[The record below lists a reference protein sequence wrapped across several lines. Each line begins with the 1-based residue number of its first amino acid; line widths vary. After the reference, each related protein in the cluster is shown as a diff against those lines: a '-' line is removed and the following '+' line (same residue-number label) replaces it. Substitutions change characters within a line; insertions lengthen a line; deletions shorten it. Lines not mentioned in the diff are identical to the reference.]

1 MSDRAKAYLVL
12 LVLAVLA
19 SGGYYGWKNYG
30 TEAAST
36 AEAKTKDG
44 KEAANDAA
52 IPIAVQPAI
61 RGAISDLLISTANL
75 RAMREIEVASQADG
89 VVRSV
94 AVEEGDFV
102 QKGSLLASLDDRDL
116 QIDLALAEQRLAQT
130 KVQRESAEIRREKA
144 DTQIRN
150 QRADLERNEEALAE
164 GLVSDT
170 EVAAMRHRLDELLHD
185 QRVEAATVREQ
196 NHRIEELESEIRK
209 VKLLIS
215 RTRIVAP
222 FACRVTERTVELGQ
236 TVRNSDKLFKIGVFT
251 PLLADVHLAEQ
262 DSQRVRRDQKTVIRL
277 GTDGGEE
284 VEGRVVRVSPVVD
297 DSTGTVKVTTE
308 LRPSNSN
315 FRPGAFVLVEIETDT
330 HDDVVLI
337 PKQAVVEED
346 GGTFVFVEND
356 DTAERRAVELGYQ
369 DDTAYEVLSGIDAGD
384 RVVTAGQGNLKD
396 GDKTRTIDG

>member
-1 MSDRAKAYLVL
+1 MSDRAKAYLILLL
-12 LVLAVLA
+12 LVVLGA
-19 SGGYYGWKNYG
+19 GGYYGLQHYG
-30 TEAAST
+30 SEAAAT
-36 AEAKTKDG
+36 AEAKTKDK
-44 KEAANDAA
+44 KENDAA
-52 IPIAVQPAI
+52 IPVAVQPAV
-61 RGAISDLLISTANL
+61 RGAISDLLVSTANL
-75 RAMREIEVASQADG
+75 RAMRAVEITSQADG

-102 QKGSLLASLDDRDL
+102 RKGSLLASLDDRDL

-130 KVQRESAEIRREKA
+130 KAQRESAEIRREKA

-170 EVAAMRHRLDELLHD
+170 EVAAMRHRLDDLLHD

-215 RTRIVAP
+215 RTRIIAP
-222 FACRVTERTVELGQ
+222 FSCRVTERTVELGQ
-236 TVRNSDKLFKIGVFT
+236 TVRNSDKLFKVGVFT
-251 PLLADVHLAEQ
+251 PLFADVHLAEQ
-262 DSQRVRRDQKTVIRL
+262 DSQRVRPEQKAVIRMSM
-277 GTDGGEE
+277 DGGEE
-284 VEGRVVRVSPVVD
+284 VKGRVVRVSPVVD
-297 DSTGTVKVTTE
+297 DATGTVKVTTE
-308 LRPSNSN
+308 LRPSNAN

-346 GGTFVFVEND
+346 GGTFVFIEND
-356 DTAERRAVELGYQ
+356 NTAEQRAVELGYQ
-369 DDTAYEVLSGIDAGD
+369 DDTAYEVLSGIEAGD

-396 GDKTRTIDG
+396 GDKTRVIDG

>member
-1 MSDRAKAYLVL
+1 MSDRAKAYLIL
-12 LVLAVLA
+12 LLLAVLGA
-19 SGGYYGWKNYG
+19 GGYYGLQHYG
-30 TEAAST
+30 SEAAAA
-36 AEAKTKDG
+36 AEAKTKDE
-44 KEAANDAA
+44 KENDAA
-52 IPIAVQPAI
+52 IPVAVQPAV
-61 RGAISDLLISTANL
+61 RGAISDLLVSTANL
-75 RAMREIEVASQADG
+75 RAMRAVEITSQADG

-102 QKGSLLASLDDRDL
+102 RKGSLLASLDDRDL

-130 KVQRESAEIRREKA
+130 KAQRESAEIRREKA

-170 EVAAMRHRLDELLHD
+170 EVAAMRHRLDDLLHD
-185 QRVEAATVREQ
+185 QRVEAATVRER

-222 FACRVTERTVELGQ
+222 FSCRVTERAVELGQ
-236 TVRNSDKLFKIGVFT
+236 TVRNSDKLFKVGVFT
-251 PLLADVHLAEQ
+251 PLFADVHLAEQ
-262 DSQRVRRDQKTVIRL
+262 DSQRVRPEQKAVIRMS
-277 GTDGGEE
+277 TDGGEE
-284 VEGRVVRVSPVVD
+284 VKGRVVRVSPVVD

-308 LRPSNSN
+308 LRPSNAN

-346 GGTFVFVEND
+346 GGTFVFIAND
-356 DTAERRAVELGYQ
+356 NTAERRAVELGYQ
-369 DDTAYEVLSGIDAGD
+369 DDTAYEVLSGIEAGD

-396 GDKTRTIDG
+396 GDKTRVIDG

>member
-12 LVLAVLA
+12 LILAVLGV
-19 SGGYYGWKNYG
+19 GGYYGWEHYG
-30 TEAAST
+30 SKAAST

-44 KEAANDAA
+44 EGNANDVATPVA
-52 IPIAVQPAI
+52 IQRAV

-75 RAMREIEVASQADG
+75 RAMRKVEIASQADG

-94 AVEEGDFV
+94 AAEEGDFV

-144 DTQIRN
+144 DTQIKN
-150 QRADLERNEEALAE
+150 QRADLERNEKALAE

-185 QRVEAATVREQ
+185 HRVEAATVREQ

-222 FACRVTERTVELGQ
+222 FSCRVTERTVELGQ
-236 TVRNSDKLFKIGVFT
+236 TIRNSDKLFEIGVFT

-262 DSQRVRRDQKTVIRL
+262 DSQRVQPDQKAVIRL
-277 GTDGGEE
+277 GTDSGEE
-284 VEGRVVRVSPVVD
+284 IEGRVVRVSPVVD
-297 DSTGTVKVTTE
+297 DATGTVKVTTE

-337 PKQAVVEED
+337 PKQAIVEED
-346 GGTFVFVEND
+346 GGTFVFVESNN
-356 DTAERRAVELGYQ
+356 TAERRAVELGYQ
-369 DDTAYEVLSGIDAGD
+369 NDTAYEVLSGIDVGD

-396 GDKTRTIDG
+396 GGKTHAIDG